1 MRAARRFRAVTDAC
15 ASLWRRRFA
24 ACAAALVVASAAQA
38 QTKGYPEGPVRIV
51 IGYAAG
57 GGADILARYYA
68 QKLQD
73 LSGAPFIVVNRP
85 GAAGNLGANFVANAK
100 PDGHTLL
107 LAPNVAFLGNVHAF
121 KTPGYHP
128 IAQFDPVAPFARL
141 PFVVAVG
148 PNSPVNSLTD
158 LKQIVVEKK
167 GKATYGGTTTTAI
180 VAAELLLSRFGAPA
194 TRVPYK
200 SMGDSVGDL
209 DSGLD
214 FVIPDSTF
222 AVGQAR
228 AGRMKLLA
236 VTTEQRSAAAP
247 DLPTAGEEGFP
258 GVDIAAWWAA
268 YAPKGTPK
276 NVIARLEGLFNQITG
291 SDETRTYLLNVAT
304 EPFPGSA
311 ERLRDMAAQELKKW
325 EQMLESAGIEKQ

>member
-1 MRAARRFRAVTDAC
+1 M
-15 ASLWRRRFA
+15 
-24 ACAAALVVASAAQA
+24 AQA
-38 QTKGYPEGPVRIV
+38 QTKTYPEAPVRVV

-73 LSGAPFIVVNRP
+73 LSGTPFIVMNRP

-100 PDGHTLL
+100 PDGYTLL

-128 IAQFDPVAPFARL
+128 ITQFDAVATFARL

-148 PNSPVNSLTD
+148 PTSPVNSLAD
-158 LKQIVVEKK
+158 LKRLVIEKK

-180 VAAELLLSRFGAPA
+180 VAAELLLAQFDGTA

-209 DSGLD
+209 QSGLD

-222 AVGQAR
+222 AIGQAR

-236 VTTEQRSAAAP
+236 VTVDQRSEAAP
-247 DLPTAGEEGFP
+247 DLPTAREQGFP

-276 NVIARLEGLFNQITG
+276 DVTSKLETMFNQITR
-291 SDETRTYLLNVAT
+291 SDETRSFLLNVAT
-304 EPFPGSA
+304 EPFPSSA
-311 ERLRDMAAQELKKW
+311 QKLSELMAQEVKQWGEMMEK
-325 EQMLESAGIEKQ
+325 AGIEKQ

>member
-1 MRAARRFRAVTDAC
+1 MTAARRFYVITAL
-15 ASLWRRRFA
+15 ASLRRRMFA
-24 ACAAALVVASAAQA
+24 FCAAVLAVSSAAQA
-38 QTKGYPEGPVRIV
+38 QTKAYPEGPVRIV

-85 GAAGNLGANFVANAK
+85 GAAGNLGANFVANVK
-100 PDGHTLL
+100 PDGYTLL
-107 LAPNVAFLGNVHAF
+107 LAPNVAFLGNVYAF

-128 IAQFDPVAPFARL
+128 ITQFDPVAPFARL

-148 PNSPVNSLTD
+148 PNSPARSLAD
-158 LKQIVVEKK
+158 LKRIVVEKK

-180 VAAELLLSRFGAPA
+180 VAAELLLSRFGAHA

-236 VTTEQRSAAAP
+236 VTTAQRSAAAP
-247 DLPTAGEEGFP
+247 ELPTAGEEGFT
-258 GVDIAAWWAA
+258 GVDVAAWWAA

-276 NVIARLEGLFNQITG
+276 NVIARLESLINQITG

-311 ERLRDMAAQELKKW
+311 ETLRDMAAQELKKW